1 MHGNK
6 IPADDDKATLD
17 ELLDY
22 YRHAAMELK
31 PNDKGELK
39 WEVPGRC
46 VFYWCPYKGRVRT
59 NNYTREPLNFTN

>member
-1 MHGNK
+1 MHGSK
-6 IPADDDKATLD
+6 ITADDDKATLD

-22 YRHAAMELK
+22 YRHVAMELK

-46 VFYWCPYKGRVRT
+46 VFYWRLYR
-59 NNYTREPLNFTN
+59 LNKD